1 MIAILSTDPLLAHML
16 ALEVTHSGLS
26 LCHAEHA
33 ALWLLDLDH
42 PPRPL
47 PKAKDC
53 YTVGFSAI
61 RQSDSRADTMLPL
74 PYSTKEL
81 QALLLQFRIGTQF
94 GEGIGHLPHAAV
106 IDGIKIRL
114 SPAEE
119 RIFQALLAAHG
130 QVVSAAALQA
140 ALAEGSTQSN
150 VLQVHISRLRRKLTA
165 NGASRIRAVR
175 GVGYRLI

>member
-16 ALEVTHSGLS
+16 TLEVTRGGLS
-26 LCHAEHA
+26 LCQADGA

-47 PKAKDC
+47 PKARDC
-53 YTVGFSAI
+53 YTVGLSAT
-61 RQSDSRADTMLPL
+61 RQSDSRADTILPL
-74 PYSTKEL
+74 PYSTKKL
-81 QALLLQFRIGTQF
+81 QELLLQFRISTQS
-94 GEGIGHLPHAAV
+94 GKGIGHLPHAAV
-106 IDGIKIRL
+106 IGGAKIRL

-130 QVVSAAALQA
+130 QVVSTAKLQNE
-140 ALAEGSTQSN
+140 LEDGSTQSN